1 MTPRLKEKYRNN
13 IAKTLMT
20 KLNQKNIFAVPKIKK
35 IVINMG
41 LGADGTDKKILKS
54 CIQDISAIT
63 GQQPVVTKFKKSI
76 SNFKSRKGTDAGLKV
91 TLRNDRMFEFLDRLI
106 NIALPRIKDFRG
118 LSENGCDKSGN
129 YSFGIKEHIIFP
141 EINFDKV
148 EKIRGLDITIVTDSN
163 SSNNTI
169 TLLKEFNFP
178 MVPSVKKK
186 QKINKIVP
194 VNKDNKNEEIKTNG

>member
-1 MTPRLKEKYRNN
+1 MIPRLKEKYKNE
-13 IAKTLMT
+13 IIKSLMT
-20 KLNQKNIFAVPKIKK
+20 KLNQKNIYSVPRVEK
-35 IVINMG
+35 VVVNMG
-41 LGADGTDKKILKS
+41 LGADGSDKKKLKS

-91 TLRNDRMFEFLDRLI
+91 TLRNDRMFEFIDRLV

-118 LSENGCDKSGN
+118 LADTKCDKFGN

-148 EKIRGLDITIVTDSN
+148 EKIRGLDITIVTSSN
-163 SSNNTI
+163 SPEKTL

-178 MVPSVKKK
+178 IINTPKKIKKTK
-186 QKINKIVP
+186 QTINKDE
-194 VNKDNKNEEIKTNG
+194 KKEEGDSGKN

>member
-163 SSNNTI
+163 SSENTI

-186 QKINKIVP
+186 QKTNKIVP

>member
-63 GQQPVVTKFKKSI
+63 G
-76 SNFKSRKGTDAGLKV
+76 
-91 TLRNDRMFEFLDRLI
+91 
-106 NIALPRIKDFRG
+106 
-118 LSENGCDKSGN
+118 
-129 YSFGIKEHIIFP
+129 
-141 EINFDKV
+141 
-148 EKIRGLDITIVTDSN
+148 
-163 SSNNTI
+163 NN
-169 TLLKEFNFP
+169 LL
-178 MVPSVKKK
+178 
-186 QKINKIVP
+186 
-194 VNKDNKNEEIKTNG
+194 